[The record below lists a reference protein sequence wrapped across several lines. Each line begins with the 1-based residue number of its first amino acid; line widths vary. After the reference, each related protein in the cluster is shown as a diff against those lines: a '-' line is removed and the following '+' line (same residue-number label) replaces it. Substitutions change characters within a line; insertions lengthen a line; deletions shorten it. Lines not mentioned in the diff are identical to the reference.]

1 MRFFDETLI
10 YPIRTYHRNCI
21 SHYLKKKK
29 DIFSSLSYLLTGQ
42 CGRRKNATLQVW
54 NIGEIWLNI
63 VYRVHDVEEN
73 SSNFIRFI
81 LPLQNYY
88 LDKWYRFTNPII
100 QYCED
105 YIWSQNTVSSKCAP
119 FFYYAGLK
127 NLISLDLTLLMTVA
141 ENIV

>member
-42 CGRRKNATLQVW
+42 CGRRKNATLQLW
-54 NIGEIWLNI
+54 NIGEIGLNI

-73 SSNFIRFI
+73 SGNLILFI

-88 LDKWYRFTNPII
+88 LDKWYRFFNYKNISINIGKII
-100 QYCED
+100 SGHKILCLVNAHLYF
-105 YIWSQNTVSSKCAP
+105 TTRA
-119 FFYYAGLK
+119 LK
-127 NLISLDLTLLMTVA
+127 TLYHLI
-141 ENIV
+141 

>member
-42 CGRRKNATLQVW
+42 CGRWKNATLQVW
-54 NIGEIWLNI
+54 NIGEIGLNI
-63 VYRVHDVEEN
+63 VYRVHDFEEN
-73 SSNFIRFI
+73 SGNVILFI

-88 LDKWYRFTNPII
+88 LNKWYR
-100 QYCED
+100 
-105 YIWSQNTVSSKCAP
+105 
-119 FFYYAGLK
+119 
-127 NLISLDLTLLMTVA
+127 LTQSY
-141 ENIV
+141 NIVKIISDHKILCLVNAHLYCTTRALKTLYHLI

>member
-88 LDKWYRFTNPII
+88 LDKWYR
-100 QYCED
+100 
-105 YIWSQNTVSSKCAP
+105 
-119 FFYYAGLK
+119 
-127 NLISLDLTLLMTVA
+127 LTQSY
-141 ENIV
+141 NIVKIISGHKILCLVNAHLYFTTRALKTLYHLI

>member
-54 NIGEIWLNI
+54 NIGEIGLNI

-88 LDKWYRFTNPII
+88 LDKWYRFIRT
-100 QYCED
+100 QSY
-105 YIWSQNTVSSKCAP
+105 
-119 FFYYAGLK
+119 
-127 NLISLDLTLLMTVA
+127 
-141 ENIV
+141 NIVKIISGHKILCLVNAHLSFITRALKTLYHLI

>member
-29 DIFSSLSYLLTGQ
+29 DIFPSLSYLLTGQ

-88 LDKWYRFTNPII
+88 LDKWYR
-100 QYCED
+100 
-105 YIWSQNTVSSKCAP
+105 
-119 FFYYAGLK
+119 
-127 NLISLDLTLLMTVA
+127 LTQSY
-141 ENIV
+141 NIVKIISGHKILCLVNAHLYFTTRALKTLYHLI